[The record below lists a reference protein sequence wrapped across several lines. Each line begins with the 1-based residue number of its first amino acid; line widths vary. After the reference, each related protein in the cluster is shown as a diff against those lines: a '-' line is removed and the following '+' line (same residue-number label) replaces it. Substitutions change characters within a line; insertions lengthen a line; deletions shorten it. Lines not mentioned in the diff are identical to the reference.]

1 MKISDQIIMCLQN
14 LFRRKVRTA
23 LTVFGVIIGTC
34 AIVVMVSLG
43 VGMQASQDAML
54 AEMGD
59 LTMIEINNY
68 SGYNENGEKLIIND
82 EVLHKIQQMDH
93 VDVFTPFYE
102 PNSWNSFTL
111 YGGNGKRYRS
121 RMYTVVGV
129 YPEAMEKMGFK
140 LNKGSFLSDS
150 QGDTIEILFGYY
162 APYDFEDTRKKRN
175 NTVQYWNTKE
185 DGSMP
190 DPFID
195 VMKESKLVLQIN
207 NTKENGKT
215 IDLKVKGT
223 GITEFDSQNYQTGY
237 GVFISVKQLKM
248 LEEKYNKLNNIKV
261 SEDEKAN
268 YTTAKVKVTDMKYV
282 EEVQA
287 AIDEMGFNTYSME
300 NIRKPMQEQ
309 ARKQQMTLGG
319 LGAISLFV
327 AALSITNTMVMSIYE
342 RTKEIGVMKVLGCM
356 VGNIRSVFLMEA
368 GVIGF
373 MGGVIGIIISY
384 IISYIINIVGN
395 GLTGGLSGG
404 ISGGFG
410 MVVSS
415 GYYGGGGGMAQTS
428 IIPWWLA
435 LGALVFATLIGLISG
450 YSPANRA
457 VKISAL
463 EAIKNE

>member
-1 MKISDQIIMCLQN
+1 MTMKIYDQIVMCLQN

-59 LTMIEINNY
+59 LTMIEVNNY
-68 SGYNENGEKLIIND
+68 SGFNEKGEKLVLD
-82 EVLHKIQQMDH
+82 DTVLHTIQKMDH
-93 VDVFTPFYE
+93 VDVVTPFYR
-102 PNSWNSFTL
+102 PNGNFTL
-111 YGGNGKRYRS
+111 SGGNGKRYK
-121 RMYTVVGV
+121 MQWVELVGV
-129 YPEAMEKMGFK
+129 YPEALEKMGYK
-140 LNKGSFLSDS
+140 LNKGEYLSDA
-150 QGDTIEILFGYY
+150 QGDTIEILAGYY
-162 APYDFEDTRKKRN
+162 APYQFIDSRKKRN
-175 NTVQYWNTKE
+175 NRVQYWNTKE

-190 DPFID
+190 DPFVDIMTD
-195 VMKESKLVLQIN
+195 KKLVFQIN
-207 NTKENGKT
+207 NNKENGKT
-215 IDLKVKGT
+215 VDVKVKGT
-223 GITEFDSQNYQTGY
+223 GILEYSSQNYETGY
-237 GVFISVKQLKM
+237 SIFISVKQLKM
-248 LEEKYNKLNNIKV
+248 LEEKYNKLNNIKA
-261 SEDEKAN
+261 SEDSN
-268 YTTAKVKVTDMKYV
+268 TGYTSAKVKVTDMKYV
-282 EEVQA
+282 EEVQN
-287 AIDEMGFNTYSME
+287 AIKEMGFDTYSME
-300 NIRKPMQEQ
+300 DIRKPMQEQ

-342 RTKEIGVMKVLGCM
+342 RTREIGVMKVLGCM

-373 MGGVIGIIISY
+373 MGGVIGVVLSY

-395 GLTGGLSGG
+395 GLTGGFSMGG
-404 ISGGFG
+404 
-410 MVVSS
+410 M
-415 GYYGGGGGMAQTS
+415 GYYMGDSGMAQTS

-435 LGALVFATLIGLISG
+435 LGALVFATLIGLVSG

>member
-68 SGYNENGEKLIIND
+68 SGRTESGEKLILND
-82 EVLHKIQQMDH
+82 EALRIIQQMDH
-93 VDVFTPFYE
+93 VDVVTPFYE
-102 PNSWNSFTL
+102 PSTWDAFTL
-111 YGGNGKRYRS
+111 YGGNGKRYKS
-121 RMYTVVGV
+121 NLYTIVGV
-129 YPEAMEKMGFK
+129 YPEALEKMGFK
-140 LNKGSFLSDS
+140 LNKGEFLSET
-150 QGDTIEILFGYY
+150 QGDTIEILSGFYF
-162 APYDFEDTRKKRN
+162 PYDFEDTRKKRN

-185 DGSMP
+185 DGSIP

-195 VMKESKLVLQIN
+195 MMKENKLVLQIKN
-207 NTKENGKT
+207 SKENGKT
-215 IDLKVKGT
+215 IELKAKGT
-223 GITEFDSQNYQTGY
+223 GILEYDRQNYQTGY
-237 GVFISVKQLKM
+237 GIFISVKQLKE

-261 SEDEKAN
+261 SAEDKDN

-282 EEVQA
+282 EEVQQ
-287 AIDEMGFNTYSME
+287 AIEDMGYDTYSME

-342 RTKEIGVMKVLGCM
+342 RTREIGVMKVLGCM
-356 VGNIRSVFLMEA
+356 VGNIRSIFLMEA
-368 GVIGF
+368 GTIGF
-373 MGGVIGIIISY
+373 MGGVIGIILSY

-395 GLTGGLSGG
+395 GLTGGF
-404 ISGGFG
+404 SGGFSMGG
-410 MVVSS
+410 MGY
-415 GYYGGGGGMAQTS
+415 GYYGGGGGGMTQTS